1 MSVFSNKVVPLVGL
15 LGSVFAKRD
24 ADGKIALAV
33 GPWAVVA
40 AGGLILGCGTQ
51 DAEPFSQCVV
61 TIGKYLMGA

>member
-1 MSVFSNKVVPLVGL
+1 MSVLERKIVSLVGTV
-15 LGSVFAKRD
+15 GSVFVQRG
-24 ADGKIALAV
+24 ADGKIDLAL

-51 DAEPFSQCVV
+51 DAEPFSQCVI